1 MKKAYLK
8 KKWVFLVIVSLF
20 LVLINST
27 HFSASGQEVSFD
39 EIKSSYHAITIGSP
53 KNGSIYHRNQIPL
66 NVTVDYIY
74 TERYVPWR
82 VLSRLFYS
90 IDDEPAKILTIV
102 SQGYT
107 TPIPYVYSTEI
118 DISSLSNGFHKI
130 EVVAEF
136 SVDVSHVYVASY
148 NYSSSPATFS
158 CYRDQPPVV
167 SIISPENKTYELQ
180 GIALNFTLNEAV
192 TKITYNL
199 DGRNTSIN
207 GNVKLSGLEVG
218 EHNLTVFAED
228 KAGNEGSSE
237 TLFFT
242 IEEPILTPEPSLSVD
257 PNFSLYTGLALLIII
272 LTLFA
277 VFLFY
282 FKKRKH

>member
-27 HFSASGQEVSFD
+27 HFSASGQEVTFD

-53 KNGSIYHRNQIPL
+53 KNGSIYNRNQIPL

-74 TERYVPWR
+74 TEKYVPWR

-118 DISSLSNGFHKI
+118 NISSLSNGFHKI

-136 SVDVSHVYVASY
+136 SVDVGHVYVASY

-158 CYRDQPPVV
+158 CFRDQPLVV

-199 DGRNTSIN
+199 DGRNTTIN
-207 GNVKLSGLEVG
+207 GNITLSGLEVG

-228 KAGNEGSSE
+228 TAGNEGSSE
-237 TLFFT
+237 TLIFT
-242 IEEPILTPEPSLSVD
+242 IEEPILTPEPPLSVD
-257 PNFSLYTGLALLIII
+257 PNFSLYTGIALLIII

>member
-53 KNGSIYHRNQIPL
+53 KNGSIYNRNQIPL

-118 DISSLSNGFHKI
+118 DISSLSNGLHKI

-136 SVDVSHVYVASY
+136 SVDVGHVYVASY

-158 CYRDQPPVV
+158 CFRDQPIVV

-199 DGRNTSIN
+199 DGRNTTIN
-207 GNVKLSGLEVG
+207 GNVTLSGLEVG

-228 KAGNEGSSE
+228 KAGNGGSSE

-242 IEEPILTPEPSLSVD
+242 VEEPILTSEPPLSVD

-277 VFLFY
+277 FFLFY